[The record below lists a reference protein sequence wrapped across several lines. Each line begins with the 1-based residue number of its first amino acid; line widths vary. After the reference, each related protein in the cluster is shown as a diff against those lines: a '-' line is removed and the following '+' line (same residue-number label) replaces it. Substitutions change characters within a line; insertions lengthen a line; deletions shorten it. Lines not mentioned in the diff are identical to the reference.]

1 MSAIKPHP
9 SKETG
14 VLIVQWPSTGA
25 TFQTSGMPGTTP
37 YTEDSALAYAF
48 PATTTVHF
56 HSIVAV
62 VSRNIGTRFFN
73 ICHIIIVCVDVVV
86 V

>member
-1 MSAIKPHP
+1 M
-9 SKETG
+9 
-14 VLIVQWPSTGA
+14 QWPSTGA

-48 PATTTVHF
+48 PATTTIHF

-62 VSRNIGTRFFN
+62 VSRDTGTGLLNI
-73 ICHIIIVCVDVVV
+73 HIIIVCVDVVV

>member
-48 PATTTVHF
+48 SATTTIHF

-62 VSRNIGTRFFN
+62 VSRDIGTGLLN
-73 ICHIIIVCVDVVV
+73 IHIIIVCVDVVV

>member
-48 PATTTVHF
+48 PATTTIHF

-62 VSRNIGTRFFN
+62 VSRDIATGLLNI
-73 ICHIIIVCVDVVV
+73 HIIIVCVDVVV